1 MDENK
6 IREMVRSVVLEL
18 NEERNLDVFYNRYF
32 DKVKNLPESNRI
44 EVMIAQSIKLAV
56 ETSTEILIRS
66 LAAIRDI
73 D

>member
-18 NEERNLDVFYNRYF
+18 NEERNLDVFYSRYF

-44 EVMIAQSIKLAV
+44 EVMIAHSIKLAV

>member
-18 NEERNLDVFYNRYF
+18 NEERNLDVFYSRYF
-32 DKVKNLPESNRI
+32 DKVNNLPESNRI
-44 EVMIAQSIKLAV
+44 EVMIAHSIKLAV